1 MSTFA
6 DSWRLAW
13 TLIVDGDAELWRIA
27 MLSLQVSGIAV
38 GVGSVA
44 GLLLG
49 AWLAVARFPGH
60 GVFVWAVNTL
70 LALPAVV
77 VGLLVYLLL
86 SRAGPLGPWGLLFTP
101 TAMVVAQSV
110 LVTPLIAALS
120 LEPVTVTS
128 MICVAVPSLL
138 FTLSVSCTVWP
149 AVSACVVALLLSSA
163 YVHAPLLVLNVK
175 VP

>member
-13 TLIVDGDAELWRIA
+13 TLIAGGDAELWRIA

-38 GVGSVA
+38 AVGSVA

-77 VGLLVYLLL
+77 VGQQVDQQPHDDGHGGGAE
-86 SRAGPLGPWGLLFTP
+86 RARHAVDCRAVAPAGPGGTR
-101 TAMVVAQSV
+101 
-110 LVTPLIAALS
+110 
-120 LEPVTVTS
+120 
-128 MICVAVPSLL
+128 
-138 FTLSVSCTVWP
+138 
-149 AVSACVVALLLSSA
+149 
-163 YVHAPLLVLNVK
+163 
-175 VP
+175 